1 MSETCLFCKIVAGTI
16 PAQVLYEDE
25 KVLAFPDIA
34 PQAPV
39 HALVIPKRHIVSLD
53 DLTET
58 DRADIG
64 HVLERTAHV
73 ARLLGVH
80 LSGYRTIINT
90 NAHGGQVVF
99 HLHCHILG
107 GRPIG
112 PMVTRHTAT

>member
-1 MSETCLFCKIVAGTI
+1 MPENCIFCKIAAGSMSAKI
-16 PAQVLYEDE
+16 LYED
-25 KVLAFPDIA
+25 KLTLAFPDIA

-39 HALVIPKRHIVSLD
+39 HALVIPKRHITSLD
-53 DLTET
+53 ELTEE
-58 DRADIG
+58 DRAEIG

-80 LSGYRTIINT
+80 QSGYRTIINT
-90 NAHGGQVVF
+90 NAHGGQEVF

-112 PMVTRHTAT
+112 PMVAHRIT